1 MSAELIAG
9 LVVLTFGAVLTLI
22 AYLSKQQIN
31 SLESPLKDVCAKV
44 IDLELRI
51 TRLKEK
57 LWSEDKLNITVQS
70 AVDKAFLRWEN
81 KMLKAGYFGKHEG

>member
-9 LVVLTFGAVLTLI
+9 LVVLGFGAVLTLI
-22 AYLSKQQIN
+22 AYLSKQKIN
-31 SLESPLKDVCAKV
+31 SLEMPLKDLSERVR
-44 IDLELRI
+44 INEQRI
-51 TRLKEK
+51 TKLEGK